1 MADMSAHV
9 KLLQQQDPDVEHI
22 VVWSQFVVAYHL
34 QQEPPNPGWRKA
46 NIEGPVFLVRRC
58 STPRYQLLVKNQM
71 NNNNDLVDNLHPD
84 WELDCQTNY
93 VFYKVEDTTKKI
105 RGLWFHQDSER
116 QKVEAALEKVLTE
129 LRSRPEA
136 PLERSTPPEAP
147 AAEGHGDY
155 QYQGGADE
163 RVFVSPAVLRQA
175 LHSLSDDEGFTRMF
189 MQKLREASQRTA
201 Q

>member
-46 NIEGPVFLVRRC
+46 NIEGPVFLVRRR
-58 STPRYQLLVKNQM
+58 SAPRYQLLVKNQM
-71 NNNNDLVDNLHPD
+71 NNNDLVDIIHPD
-84 WELDCQTNY
+84 WELDCQTSY
-93 VFYKVEDTTKKI
+93 VFYKVEDAAKKI

-116 QKVEAALEKVLTE
+116 QKFERALEQVLAE
-129 LRSRPEA
+129 LRAKPEA
-136 PLERSTPPEAP
+136 QAPQGRSAPPEAP
-147 AAEGHGDY
+147 PAGGQGDH
-155 QYQGGADE
+155 QLQGGSDE

-175 LHSLSDDEGFTRMF
+175 LHSLSDDEGFTRLF
-189 MQKLREASQRTA
+189 MQKLREAQQKS
-201 Q
+201 